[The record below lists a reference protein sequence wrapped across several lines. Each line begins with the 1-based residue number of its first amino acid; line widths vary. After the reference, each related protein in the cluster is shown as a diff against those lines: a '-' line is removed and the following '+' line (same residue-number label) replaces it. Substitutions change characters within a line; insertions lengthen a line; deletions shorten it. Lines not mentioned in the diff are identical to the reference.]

1 VWTTSSELNNDYF
14 TIENSKS
21 GEFFQAVT
29 KVKGNGTT
37 SEEYTYI
44 AWDNAPHTG
53 LSYYRLRQ
61 TDFDGIS
68 KTFKPV
74 SVEVDATSQNAQLVL
89 SPNPVQQK
97 DFTASLRAFTEQADV
112 EVSIHD
118 MSGYELARKKLITDE
133 TGYAEFIFDNE
144 YPNGL
149 YLVKAKSG
157 VRSITQK
164 IVIAR

>member
-1 VWTTSSELNNDYF
+1 
-14 TIENSKS
+14 
-21 GEFFQAVT
+21 
-29 KVKGNGTT
+29 
-37 SEEYTYI
+37 
-44 AWDNAPHTG
+44 
-53 LSYYRLRQ
+53 
-61 TDFDGIS
+61 
-68 KTFKPV
+68 
-74 SVEVDATSQNAQLVL
+74 
-89 SPNPVQQK
+89 
-97 DFTASLRAFTEQADV
+97 
-112 EVSIHD
+112 